1 MATRVENFKAKQS
14 LVLSN
19 SFGVINKEKD
29 VELDVTVGIIDDESG
44 YFELY
49 DILSGGDNWY
59 AEGSIQFDGKNVV
72 LSNFKYSERKGEEEL
87 FSNWFEFGD
96 YNVHR
101 VSKSFE
107 GQGDMLRDADGYIWL
122 GTGFKGGAAHFINE
136 HYEDYATATDRKEG
150 MIRVSGVVWLT
161 NLDIMKRHEDL
172 VLYKTYNPEEY
183 PKYDNY
189 DAIEVSKTNEIPK
202 DYDGVMGVPI
212 TFLDKYNPL
221 RKIPTLTVNQLSITD
236 SDNICFYL
244 DSISNKKTLF
254 PKNEYFKIISMV
266 SVANGLMESVLERRM
281 EIIRPTNEQ
290 SNSFINKQ
298 EIRIARTIKWLE
310 ENWKNYNDNYL
321 TMDQIAI
328 ACSLEYTNFR
338 LDNQWEKD
346 SPKLIKWLKNFRQ
359 KDFMKSTVPLEA
371 K

>member
-1 MATRVENFKAKQS
+1 MTNKMILFNGPNSPFGRKTKITSMVQEI
-14 LVLSN
+14 VLE
-19 SFGVINKEKD
+19 EK
-29 VELDVTVGIIDDESG
+29 IIKVQEAS
-44 YFELY
+44 
-49 DILSGGDNWY
+49 
-59 AEGSIQFDGKNVV
+59 
-72 LSNFKYSERKGEEEL
+72 
-87 FSNWFEFGD
+87 
-96 YNVHR
+96 
-101 VSKSFE
+101 
-107 GQGDMLRDADGYIWL
+107 
-122 GTGFKGGAAHFINE
+122 
-136 HYEDYATATDRKEG
+136 
-150 MIRVSGVVWLT
+150 
-161 NLDIMKRHEDL
+161 
-172 VLYKTYNPEEY
+172 
-183 PKYDNY
+183 
-189 DAIEVSKTNEIPK
+189 
-202 DYDGVMGVPI
+202 
-212 TFLDKYNPL
+212 FLDKHNPL
-221 RKIPTLTVNQLSITD
+221 RKIPTLLINDLAIID
-236 SDNICFYL
+236 SDNICVYL

-290 SNSFINKQ
+290 SNNFINKQ

>member
-1 MATRVENFKAKQS
+1 MTNKMILFNGPNSPFGRKTKITSMVQEI
-14 LVLSN
+14 VLE
-19 SFGVINKEKD
+19 EK
-29 VELDVTVGIIDDESG
+29 IIKVQEAS
-44 YFELY
+44 
-49 DILSGGDNWY
+49 
-59 AEGSIQFDGKNVV
+59 
-72 LSNFKYSERKGEEEL
+72 
-87 FSNWFEFGD
+87 
-96 YNVHR
+96 
-101 VSKSFE
+101 
-107 GQGDMLRDADGYIWL
+107 
-122 GTGFKGGAAHFINE
+122 
-136 HYEDYATATDRKEG
+136 
-150 MIRVSGVVWLT
+150 
-161 NLDIMKRHEDL
+161 
-172 VLYKTYNPEEY
+172 
-183 PKYDNY
+183 
-189 DAIEVSKTNEIPK
+189 
-202 DYDGVMGVPI
+202 
-212 TFLDKYNPL
+212 FLDKHNPL
-221 RKIPTLTVNQLSITD
+221 RKIPTLLINDLAIID
-236 SDNICFYL
+236 SDNICIYL

-290 SNSFINKQ
+290 SNNFINKQ